1 MNTVFGVV
9 IGLIVITVLVVIHEL
24 GHAIAA
30 RRNGVIVEE
39 FGIGFPPRFWSK
51 KLRNGV
57 LFSLNLLPLGGFV
70 KLQGEH
76 DSDHKTGDYGSV
88 TFWQKTKILL
98 AGVFMNWIVGAIL
111 LTILSLFG
119 MPRFL
124 PNQFSIA
131 SDTVVTRQPVVLMS
145 VTKDSPAAKAG
156 LAKGDKIESFAG
168 TNIEGSNSL
177 SSLAKNNKGKTVQ
190 VVYYRENDKKITNV
204 SLRSDNTDNKG
215 YLGASSVQY
224 EFLRA
229 TWSAPVVGLVTA
241 SQLTWMTLD
250 GLGGMLWN
258 SVSSGVL
265 QLSPDSATRQAAS
278 KTLASVGDNVA
289 GPVGIFGIIFPAA
302 EKAGLPQLILLSATI
317 SLTLAVM
324 NILPIPALDGG
335 RWAVM
340 AIFRILKKP
349 LKPDLED
356 KIHSTGFML
365 LMALVVVITIVDI
378 GKFR

>member
-1 MNTVFGVV
+1 M
-9 IGLIVITVLVVIHEL
+9 
-24 GHAIAA
+24 
-30 RRNGVIVEE
+30 
-39 FGIGFPPRFWSK
+39 
-51 KLRNGV
+51 